1 MGKYYKASTMPI
13 IDYGF
18 KLPFEE
24 LFTVVKYKQDRYDEA
39 LSKMQEAI
47 IASGDLNAIP
57 TSNDEAYIAQVRN
70 QLRGLTTKYQN
81 TDLALNYGKIMADIN
96 SIAADP
102 NLIESQKSYMAFAN
116 DMKNYMTQANAGI
129 NNPYEDPRLK
139 AKGYSTAE
147 QGIWSAA
154 PMPYTSPDAI
164 FKSMFDE
171 AGEEYRNVEGLKAIA
186 NRQGQFF
193 ANSPEGIQAMQSY
206 LKSNPD
212 ATGALGSLDELGLPT
227 DPALK
232 EALAKQVLYDG
243 MVRFLDV
250 PGTNSSSSSSSTS
263 DPNAISLAAISLKSG
278 QEGYT
283 TIFPEGYHAV
293 LGVEG
298 KDFGPKGD
306 KVTAYDVRIEND
318 VKLKAGEFDVTTYD
332 LHNDDGTLKEID
344 VDATEDYGSEI
355 EWANQWSMA
364 KQFFGSNEYQAY
376 QSINLEKDTKR
387 SKSQKKMLEDL
398 GYDLE
403 DLNENEINER
413 FQRLKDTYSDL
424 GMWTNED
431 GVQYGNLKKA
441 YEAWLKDIENEPKGP
456 IQQSTAY
463 AMKHFPSTKAKWI
476 PNQGKATV
484 IDGKLQLLGWYAI
497 PNATVKA
504 YFEGLQKNEATG
516 EIIYSPT
523 GLDDHDYLF
532 GKQGFSPFTGGFTD
546 RPFVRDWNKQLEANT
561 DWQKIT
567 LEDGGVYWQVAGYK
581 EAAMNLENALQYDKA
596 LSGGAKLTDQTAMA
610 HAFLSY
616 NLINQIEGENKAADK
631 RRNILISGSK
641 NLFAPRTKDT
651 QFDAT
656 FKSMS
661 LNIARLGN
669 NLNPGMKEAL
679 TDYLNEK
686 QDKGM
691 GTKASPGLSED
702 EINGL
707 AKLRVYLLDASE
719 SSLRNLNNKNPQV
732 KIEGLKM
739 INYNLRSFYHDEIYN
754 KQYPY
759 KDVSSYKTEVP
770 KLAKAYGLTKV
781 ETDDYSNL
789 SIDSKVYAPYAS
801 ENFTNKLNEIN
812 KIAQKQNIKLKV
824 TGLFRSPAYNDKLPN
839 AKKSD
844 YYYRQNPNAEPDVPS
859 FHTNGNAI
867 DIGLQTMG
875 GKEVS
880 SFGGFLAELET
891 LGLNVVRESDHY
903 HISLK

>member
-57 TSNDEAYIAQVRN
+57 NSEDEAYITQVRN

-96 SIAADP
+96 GIAADP
-102 NLIESQKSYMAFAN
+102 KLIDSQKSYMGYVN
-116 DMKNYMTQANAGI
+116 DMKNYITQANAGI
-129 NNPYEDPRLK
+129 NDPYQDPRLK
-139 AKGYSTAE
+139 GKGYNTAQ
-147 QGIWSAA
+147 QGIWSGGV
-154 PMPYTSPDAI
+154 MPYTSPDAI

-212 ATGALGSLDELGLPT
+212 VAGTLGSLDELGLPT
-227 DPALK
+227 NSKLK
-232 EALAKQVLYDG
+232 LNLAKQVLYDG

-293 LGVEG
+293 LGVKG

-306 KVTAYDVRIEND
+306 KVTAYDVKIEND

-344 VDATEDYGSEI
+344 VDATEDYRSKI

-376 QSINLEKDTKR
+376 QSINLEKDTER
-387 SKSQKKMLEDL
+387 SKSQKKMLEGL

-403 DLNENEINER
+403 NLDENEINER

-441 YEAWLKDIENEPKGP
+441 YEAWLKDIENEPKGFITQHKGP
-456 IQQSTAY
+456 IQQATAY

-497 PNATVKA
+497 PNAAVKA

-516 EIIYSPT
+516 EIIYSPA

-532 GKQGFSPFTGGFTD
+532 GKQGLDARPLLEDWDAQLD
-546 RPFVRDWNKQLEANT
+546 RNT

-616 NLINQIEGENKAADK
+616 NLINQIEGENKAADE

-641 NLFAPRTKDT
+641 NLFAPRTKNT
-651 QFDAT
+651 QFEAT

-669 NLNPGMKEAL
+669 NLNLGMKKAL
-679 TDYLNEK
+679 TTYLNEK
-686 QDKGM
+686 QEKGM
-691 GTKASPGLSED
+691 GTKAKPGLSED

-719 SSLRNLNNKNPQV
+719 SSLRNLNNKNPQL

-770 KLAKAYGLTKV
+770 KLAEAYGLTKV
-781 ETDDYSNL
+781 ETGDYSNL
-789 SIDSKVYAPYAS
+789 EIDSKVYAPYVS
-801 ENFTNKLNEIN
+801 ENFKNTLTKINE
-812 KIAQKQNIKLKV
+812 IAQKREINLKV
-824 TGLFRSPAYNDKLPN
+824 TGMFRSPEYNDQLSD

-844 YYYRQNPNAEPDVPS
+844 YYYRNNPNATPDVPS

-875 GKEVS
+875 NKEVS
-880 SFGGFLAELET
+880 SFGGFLAELEA